1 MHALPLRTLC
11 RGLAAALVL
20 AALVRCTTAPA
31 PSGTPI
37 TREQA
42 RASFEE
48 AWSAIDKGDPDP
60 AHGGV
65 DWRAVHDQF
74 APRAEACTTRESL
87 RGVLQQMLSTL
98 GRSHFGIISD
108 QESDRLAD
116 ARDAAPE
123 DGTCGMDLRLVESE
137 VIVTAVQ
144 EGSPAAAA
152 GVRRGW
158 RVTLVD
164 DERPTPSAWRSD
176 EENLLKRY
184 AHNAS
189 VRALDLGP
197 AGVASRWSF
206 LDESGTPHAL
216 SITRQAPPGRRT
228 KLGLLP
234 EFSVTCTDRTL
245 SPAELRALG
254 VPEDLRIGVI
264 AFNVWMPV
272 LAAEL
277 DAAVDRLRDRDGIV
291 LDLRGNPGGV
301 GAMAM
306 GVAGHFS
313 NEAESLGTMR
323 TRDTTL
329 EFRINPR
336 RSTADGR
343 AVEPFAG
350 PLAIL
355 VDPLSASTSEI
366 FAGGLQALGR
376 ARVFG
381 RTSAGAA
388 LPAQMRKLPSGD
400 GMMFAFADYTLP
412 DGRSLEGEGVVPD
425 EPCGGTL
432 ESWREGHDPDLRAAT
447 HWISKTLRDRD
458 CHE

>member
-1 MHALPLRTLC
+1 MSSTWVRRVRH
-11 RGLAAALVL
+11 GVAAAVILI
-20 AALVRCTTAPA
+20 AGVRCASVSA

-48 AWSAIDKGDPDP
+48 AWSTIERGDPDP

-65 DWRAVHDQF
+65 DWKAVHDRF
-74 APRAEACTTRESL
+74 APEAEACTTRESL
-87 RGVLQQMLSTL
+87 RIVLQKMLSTL
-98 GRSHFGIISD
+98 GRSHFGILSD

-116 ARDAAPE
+116 APE
-123 DGTCGMDLRLVESE
+123 ATAQDGTCGLDLRVIESE
-137 VIVTAVQ
+137 AIVTGVQ
-144 EGSPAAAA
+144 DGSPAAEA

-164 DERPTPSAWRSD
+164 DERPIDPAWRD
-176 EENLLKRY
+176 ETQNLLKRY

-189 VRALDLGP
+189 IRALDHG
-197 AGVASRWSF
+197 ATGVATRWSF
-206 LDESGTPHAL
+206 LDESGTPHAI
-216 SITRQAPPGRRT
+216 SITRASLPGRRT

-234 EFSVTCTDRTL
+234 EFSVTCTDRLLT
-245 SPAELRALG
+245 AEELHALG

-277 DAAVDRLRDRDGIV
+277 DAAVDRLRASDGIV

-313 NEAESLGTMR
+313 NEPDSLGTMR

-343 AVEPFAG
+343 EVEPFAG

-355 VDPLSASTSEI
+355 MDPLSASTSEI

-388 LPAQMRKLPSGD
+388 LPAQMRRLPSGD

-412 DGRSLEGEGVVPD
+412 NGRSLEGEGVVPD
-425 EPCGGTL
+425 EPCGGSL
-432 ESWREGHDPDLRAAT
+432 DAWREGHDPDLRAAT
-447 HWISKTLRDRD
+447 HWISRTLRDRD

>member
-1 MHALPLRTLC
+1 MPLVPLRALIRC
-11 RGLAAALVL
+11 VAAVAILAGSL
-20 AALVRCTTAPA
+20 RCASSGSPA
-31 PSGTPI
+31 GTPI

-48 AWSAIDKGDPDP
+48 AWSTIEKGDPDP
-60 AHGGV
+60 RHGGV
-65 DWRAVHDQF
+65 DWQAVHDRF
-74 APRAEACTTRESL
+74 VPSAEACTTRESL
-87 RGVLQQMLSTL
+87 RAVLQQMLSTL
-98 GRSHFGIISD
+98 GRSHFGILSD

-116 ARDAAPE
+116 VPGARAE
-123 DGTCGMDLRLVESE
+123 DGTCGLDLRIIESE
-137 VIVTAVQ
+137 TIVTCVQ
-144 EGSPAAAA
+144 DGSPAAKA

-164 DERPTPSAWRSD
+164 DERPMDPAWNDD
-176 EENLLKRY
+176 ERNLLKRY
-184 AHNAS
+184 AHNAA

-197 AGVASRWSF
+197 TGLASNWSF
-206 LDESGTPHAL
+206 LDESGTPHAI
-216 SITRQAPPGRRT
+216 SITREPLPGRRT
-228 KLGLLP
+228 RLGLLP
-234 EFSVTCTDRTL
+234 EFSVTCSDRL
-245 SPAELRALG
+245 LDADELRALG
-254 VPEDLRIGVI
+254 APEDLRIGVI

-277 DAAVDRLRDRDGIV
+277 DAAVDRLRDSDGIV

-313 NEAESLGTMR
+313 NEPDSLGTMR
-323 TRDTTL
+323 TRDTSL

-343 AVEPFAG
+343 EVEPFAG

-388 LPAQMRKLPSGD
+388 LPAQMRRLPSGD

-412 DGRSLEGEGVVPD
+412 DGRSLEGEGVIPD
-425 EPCGGTL
+425 ESSGATS
-432 ESWREGHDPDLRAAT
+432 EAWREGHDPDLRAAT
-447 HWISKTLRDRD
+447 HWISRTLRDRD

>member
-1 MHALPLRTLC
+1 MSSMWVRRVCPC
-11 RGLAAALVL
+11 VAAAVILI
-20 AALVRCTTAPA
+20 AGVRCASIRP

-42 RASFEE
+42 RASFEA
-48 AWSAIDKGDPDP
+48 AWSTIEKGDPDP

-65 DWRAVHDQF
+65 DWRAVHDRF
-74 APRAEACTTRESL
+74 APSAEACTTRESL
-87 RGVLQQMLSTL
+87 RAVLQQMLSTL
-98 GRSHFGIISD
+98 GRSHFGILSD

-116 ARDAAPE
+116 APDATAA
-123 DGTCGMDLRLVESE
+123 DGTCGLDLRLIESQA
-137 VIVTAVQ
+137 IVTGVQ
-144 EGSPAAAA
+144 DGSPAASA

-164 DERPTPSAWRSD
+164 DEPPIDPAWGD
-176 EENLLKRY
+176 ETGNPLKRY

-189 VRALDLGP
+189 IRALDHGA
-197 AGVASRWSF
+197 AGVATRWSF
-206 LDESGTPHAL
+206 VDAAGAPRAISIARESL
-216 SITRQAPPGRRT
+216 PGQRT

-234 EFSVTCTDRTL
+234 EFSVTCTDRLLTTD
-245 SPAELRALG
+245 ELRALG
-254 VPEDLRIGVI
+254 APEDLRIGVI

-277 DAAVDRLRDRDGIV
+277 DAAVDRLRDSDGIV

-313 NEAESLGTMR
+313 NEPDSLGTMR

-343 AVEPFAG
+343 EVEPFAG

-388 LPAQMRKLPSGD
+388 LPAQMRRLPSGD
-400 GMMFAFADYTLP
+400 GMMFAFADFTLP
-412 DGRSLEGEGVVPD
+412 NGRSLEGEGVIPD
-425 EPCGGTL
+425 EPSGDTL
-432 ESWREGHDPDLRAAT
+432 DAWREGHDPDLRAAAQ
-447 HWISKTLRDRD
+447 WISRTLRDRD

>member
-1 MHALPLRTLC
+1 M
-11 RGLAAALVL
+11 
-20 AALVRCTTAPA
+20 RCASVSAP
-31 PSGTPI
+31 PGTPI
-37 TREQA
+37 TSEQA

-48 AWSAIDKGDPDP
+48 AWSTIEKGDPDP
-60 AHGGV
+60 THGGV
-65 DWRAVHDQF
+65 DWQAVHDRF
-74 APRAEACTTRESL
+74 APQAAACTTRETL

-98 GRSHFGIISD
+98 GRSHFGILSD

-116 ARDAAPE
+116 TADATTR
-123 DGTCGMDLRLVESE
+123 DGTCGLDLRLIGSE
-137 VIVTAVQ
+137 AVVTGVQ
-144 EGSPAAAA
+144 DASPAARA
-152 GVRRGW
+152 GVQRGW

-164 DERPTPSAWRSD
+164 DERPIDPRWR
-176 EENLLKRY
+176 EESWNPLERY
-184 AHNAS
+184 AHNAA
-189 VRALDLGP
+189 VRALDHGRT
-197 AGVASRWSF
+197 GVATRWSF
-206 LDESGTPHAL
+206 LDGSGTPHAIP
-216 SITRQAPPGRRT
+216 ITRESLPGRRT

-234 EFSVTCTDRTL
+234 EFSVTCSDRLLTTD
-245 SPAELRALG
+245 ELRALG
-254 VPEDLRIGVI
+254 APEDLRIGVI

-272 LAAEL
+272 LAAEI
-277 DAAVDRLRDRDGIV
+277 DAAVDRLRTSDGIV

-313 NEAESLGTMR
+313 NEPDSLGTMR

-343 AVEPFAG
+343 EVEPFAG

-388 LPAQMRKLPSGD
+388 LPAQMRRLPSGD

-412 DGRSLEGEGVVPD
+412 NGRSLEGEGVIPD
-425 EPCGGTL
+425 EPSGATS
-432 ESWREGHDPDLRAAT
+432 EAWREGHDPDLRAAT
-447 HWISKTLRDRD
+447 LWISRTLRDRD

>member
-216 SITRQAPPGRRT
+216 SITRQALPGRRT

-245 SPAELRALG
+245 SPEELRTLG

-301 GAMAM
+301 GA
-306 GVAGHFS
+306 
-313 NEAESLGTMR
+313 EDSLGTMR
-323 TRDTTL
+323 TRDAAL
-329 EFRINPR
+329 EFKANPR

-343 AVEPFAG
+343 TVEPFAG
-350 PLAIL
+350 PLVIL

-366 FAGGLQALGR
+366 FAAGLQGLGR
-376 ARVFG
+376 ARVIG

-388 LPAQMRKLPSGD
+388 LPAQMRELPSGD
-400 GMMFAFADYTLP
+400 GLLFAFADFTRP
-412 DGRSLEGEGVVPD
+412 DGRRIEGEGVVPD
-425 EPCGGTL
+425 QVTGTDLAVWRAGG
-432 ESWREGHDPDLRAAT
+432 DPDLMAAAR
-447 HWISKTLRDRD
+447 WIGASDRSARPTS
-458 CHE
+458 